1 MPTLTF
7 ARGLHFD
14 FSKKICKFALKFE
27 LIEEHRQHP
36 MVSQANNS
44 PREKFRQYLADK
56 RLRKTPER
64 FALLDKALSL
74 TGHFG
79 ADVLYECME
88 ASGYHVSRATIYS
101 TLELLVDCGLLNRHM
116 FGSRKTCFEVAL
128 GSHFHLVCNACG
140 KIREIEEE
148 QLSHM
153 DNAMLDGF
161 QPTYCSTMVY
171 GICRECAEGA
181 DKQRPTT

>member
-1 MPTLTF
+1 
-7 ARGLHFD
+7 
-14 FSKKICKFALKFE
+14 
-27 LIEEHRQHP
+27 
-36 MVSQANNS
+36 MVSQTNIS
-44 PREKFRQYLADK
+44 PREKFRLYLAEK
-56 RLRKTPER
+56 QLRKTPER

-79 ADVLYECME
+79 ADALYESME

-101 TLELLVDCGLLNRHM
+101 TLELLVDCGLLNRHL

-148 QLSHM
+148 QLSHL
-153 DNAMLDGF
+153 DRDVLDGF
-161 QPTYCSTMVY
+161 KPTYCSTMVY
-171 GICRECAEGA
+171 GICSECATKSGA
-181 DKQRPTT
+181 QKQQ